1 LRYQGFIKK
10 KVSVRQHSC
19 EIELGPTRRFEIKKK
34 PLLGF
39 ISTALD
45 EISFCFLL
53 KHTQTQSFSGGK
65 SKRQLFVALF
75 ASFKIFSSVLK
86 WCFVCECVCFEEV
99 VTKSEFL
106 SFDFAIGWD
115 VQREHADS
123 TGRAM

>member
-1 LRYQGFIKK
+1 VSLSIENKTTDYTDFVYSKLRYQGFIKK

-99 VTKSEFL
+99 VTK
-106 SFDFAIGWD
+106 
-115 VQREHADS
+115 
-123 TGRAM
+123 